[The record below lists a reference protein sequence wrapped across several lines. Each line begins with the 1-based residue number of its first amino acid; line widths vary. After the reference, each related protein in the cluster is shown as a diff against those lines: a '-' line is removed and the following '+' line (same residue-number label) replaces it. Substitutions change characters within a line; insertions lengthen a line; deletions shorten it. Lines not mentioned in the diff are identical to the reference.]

1 MFQRAIV
8 IGCSG
13 AGKSTF
19 ARRLRDI
26 TGLPLHHLDLLWHK
40 PDRTTVTPEQFDRK
54 LAELLREERWIID
67 GDYSRTME
75 WRMQRCDAVF
85 LLDYPTEVCLAGV
98 AARRGTLRE
107 DMPWVEEEPDPE
119 FLRWIEEFPRRTMPL
134 IRRLLEQYRTGRQVV
149 VFRTR
154 EESEQY
160 LRALAAGLNRPAP
173 VAPP

>member
-1 MFQRAIV
+1 MLQRAIV

-26 TGLPLHHLDLLWHK
+26 TGRPLHYLDMLWHR
-40 PDRTTVTPEQFDRK
+40 PDRTTISPEEFDRR
-54 LAELLREERWIID
+54 LEELLREERWIID

-75 WRMQRCDAVF
+75 RRMQRCDTVF

-107 DMPWVEEEPDPE
+107 DMPWVEEAPDPE
-119 FLRWIEEFPRRTMPL
+119 FLQWIKDFPQRTMPL
-134 IRRLLEQYRTGRQVV
+134 IRRLLDQYREGRQVV
-149 VFRTR
+149 IFQSR
-154 EESEQY
+154 EESERY
-160 LRALAAGLNRPAP
+160 LRDLASRLR
-173 VAPP
+173 